1 MPAYEV
7 KLAELAD
14 VQGIAELRATTF
26 LSSQRFLDVIWPNGG
41 ADRDSLTRWFHDSIA
56 SDIKSETNIVVKAV
70 VGDRLVGVGVGTVMD
85 PAVNVHASGPSGPPG
100 CDQEQWTYLG
110 EVAVGPDYELSTVV

>member
-41 ADRDSLTRWFHDSIA
+41 ADRDSLTRWFH